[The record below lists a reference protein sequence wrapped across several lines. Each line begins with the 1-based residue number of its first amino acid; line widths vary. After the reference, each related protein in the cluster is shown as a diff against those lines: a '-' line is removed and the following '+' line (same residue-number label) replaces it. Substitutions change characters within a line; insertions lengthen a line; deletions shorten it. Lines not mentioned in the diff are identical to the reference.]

1 MTRKK
6 EVARIKM
13 RPFLIMEYRFFLA
26 KKKGE
31 WNNVLVLCGK
41 SKGDSSPLK
50 FENSLTV
57 GIWQEM
63 DS

>member
-1 MTRKK
+1 
-6 EVARIKM
+6 
-13 RPFLIMEYRFFLA
+13 MEYRFFLA
-26 KKKGE
+26 KKKGGG
-31 WNNVLVLCGK
+31 WNNVLALCGK
-41 SKGDSSPLK
+41 SKGDSSPWK